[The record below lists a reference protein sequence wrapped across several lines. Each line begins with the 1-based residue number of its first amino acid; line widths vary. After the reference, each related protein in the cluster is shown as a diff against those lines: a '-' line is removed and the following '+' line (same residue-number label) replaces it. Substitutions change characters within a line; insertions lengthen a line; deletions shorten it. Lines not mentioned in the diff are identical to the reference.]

1 MPRLL
6 SFGLYFRSKCFF
18 CVQNIVVYKGKSQF
32 PEKKMIFFSICGK
45 DIHLIRLSY
54 IFLLRAR
61 KKGENMKKLI
71 LASGSPRR
79 KELLELA
86 DVPFEIVVSEIEETI
101 GAYSSPSDI
110 VMSLALQKASAVA
123 ENHEDGIVLGA
134 DTIVTYESRILGKP
148 SDEAEAKEMLQLL
161 SGKTHEVYTGVA
173 LISKE
178 KTVTFYERTEV
189 TFWELTE
196 EEIDTYIGT
205 KEPLDKAGSYGIQ
218 GKGSIFVHHIQG
230 DYYSVVG
237 LPIARLIREL
247 KQFDSDA
254 SHA

>member
-1 MPRLL
+1 
-6 SFGLYFRSKCFF
+6 
-18 CVQNIVVYKGKSQF
+18 
-32 PEKKMIFFSICGK
+32 
-45 DIHLIRLSY
+45 
-54 IFLLRAR
+54 
-61 KKGENMKKLI
+61 MKKLI

-86 DVPFEIVVSEIEETI
+86 NVPFEVVVSEVEETI
-101 GAYSSPSDI
+101 GAYSSPADI
-110 VMSLALQKASAVA
+110 VMALALQKASAVA
-123 ENHEDGIVLGA
+123 ETHEESIVLGA
-134 DTIVTYESRILGKP
+134 DTIVTYDSHILGKP
-148 SDEAEAKEMLQLL
+148 KDAAEAKEMLQLL

-196 EEIDTYIGT
+196 EEIDVYIAT

-218 GKGSIFVHHIQG
+218 GKGAIFVQQIQG

-237 LPIARLIREL
+237 LPIARLVREL
-247 KQFDSDA
+247 QQFNSDA

>member
-1 MPRLL
+1 M
-6 SFGLYFRSKCFF
+6 
-18 CVQNIVVYKGKSQF
+18 
-32 PEKKMIFFSICGK
+32 
-45 DIHLIRLSY
+45 
-54 IFLLRAR
+54 R
-61 KKGENMKKLI
+61 KII

-86 DVPFEIVVSEIEETI
+86 GVPFEIIVSEVEETI

-123 ENHEDGIVLGA
+123 ENNSEHIVLGA

-148 SDEAEAKEMLQLL
+148 SNEAEAKEMLQLL

-173 LISKE
+173 IIAKD

-196 EEIDTYIGT
+196 EEIDAYVAS

-218 GKGSIFVHHIQG
+218 GKGSRNNFV
-230 DYYSVVG
+230 
-237 LPIARLIREL
+237 
-247 KQFDSDA
+247 
-254 SHA
+254 

>member
-1 MPRLL
+1 
-6 SFGLYFRSKCFF
+6 
-18 CVQNIVVYKGKSQF
+18 
-32 PEKKMIFFSICGK
+32 
-45 DIHLIRLSY
+45 
-54 IFLLRAR
+54 
-61 KKGENMKKLI
+61 MKKLI

-86 DVPFEIVVSEIEETI
+86 GVPFEIVVSEIEETI
-101 GAYSSPSDI
+101 GAYSSPADI
-110 VMSLALQKASAVA
+110 VMSLALQKASAVV
-123 ENHEDGIVLGA
+123 ENHEDSVVLGA

-148 SDEAEAKEMLQLL
+148 KDEAEAKEILQLL

-196 EEIDTYIGT
+196 EEVDAYIGT

-218 GKGSIFVHHIQG
+218 GKGSIFVQHIQG

-237 LPIARLIREL
+237 LPIARLVREL
-247 KQFDSDA
+247 KQFDNDA

>member
-1 MPRLL
+1 
-6 SFGLYFRSKCFF
+6 
-18 CVQNIVVYKGKSQF
+18 
-32 PEKKMIFFSICGK
+32 
-45 DIHLIRLSY
+45 
-54 IFLLRAR
+54 
-61 KKGENMKKLI
+61 MKKLI

-86 DVPFEIVVSEIEETI
+86 DVSFEIVVSEIEETI
-101 GAYSSPSDI
+101 GAYSSPADI

-123 ENHEDGIVLGA
+123 ENHDECVVLGA

-148 SDEAEAKEMLQLL
+148 TDEKEAKEMLQLL

-196 EEIDTYIGT
+196 EEIDAYIAS

-218 GKGSIFVHHIQG
+218 GKGSIFVQHIQG

-237 LPIARLIREL
+237 LPIARLVREL

>member
-1 MPRLL
+1 
-6 SFGLYFRSKCFF
+6 
-18 CVQNIVVYKGKSQF
+18 
-32 PEKKMIFFSICGK
+32 
-45 DIHLIRLSY
+45 
-54 IFLLRAR
+54 
-61 KKGENMKKLI
+61 MKKLI

-86 DVPFEIVVSEIEETI
+86 GVPFEIVVSEIEETI
-101 GAYSSPSDI
+101 GAYSSPADI
-110 VMSLALQKASAVA
+110 VMSLALQKASAVV
-123 ENHEDGIVLGA
+123 EHHEDSVVLGA

-148 SDEAEAKEMLQLL
+148 KDEAEAKEILQLL

-189 TFWELTE
+189 MFWELTE
-196 EEIDTYIGT
+196 EEIDAYIAT

-218 GKGSIFVHHIQG
+218 GKGSIFVQHIQG

-237 LPIARLIREL
+237 LPIARLVREL
-247 KQFDSDA
+247 KQFDNDA